1 MSITRSV
8 FICAATNA
16 GIIHIKRRSL
26 LKKELWLHLVLAK
39 HSGFVKPQRQE
50 RHLCLMSAGALLG
63 LVLAAELST
72 RNGRE
77 FPRNH
82 LFPQRRYRINE
93 HHSLEVGEL
102 MLHYPGQETV
112 GPLFVLGEIFIHIT
126 HFHTFWARNLLV
138 DTGNA
143 QAALFQ

>member
-1 MSITRSV
+1 
-8 FICAATNA
+8 
-16 GIIHIKRRSL
+16 
-26 LKKELWLHLVLAK
+26 
-39 HSGFVKPQRQE
+39 
-50 RHLCLMSAGALLG
+50 MSAGALLG

-77 FPRNH
+77 LPRNH
-82 LFPQRRYRINE
+82 LFPQRRHRINE

-112 GPLFVLGEIFIHIT
+112 GPFFVLGEIFIHIT
-126 HFHTFWARNLLV
+126 HFHTFGARDLLV

-143 QAALFQ
+143 QAALFHRNLVFARFKDVRVDIGFLKVLVLRVIVGQFRMGDD